1 MKYTVISLF
10 DGMSCGQIALDNLG
24 VSYDRYF
31 ASEVDK
37 YAISV
42 TQHNYHNT
50 IQIGDVS
57 KLVVKKL
64 RSGVILIS
72 EFGDRY
78 FIPSKIILHG
88 GSPCQGF
95 SFAGKQ
101 KGASTKCKID
111 ITTLEQYL
119 TLKDDGFEFEGQSYL
134 FWEYVRIL
142 RIVQPDVFLL
152 ENVIMA
158 KKWLN
163 MFNDAIGVQPI
174 KINSALVSAQNRNRF
189 YWTNIV
195 NIEQPKDEGIVIAD
209 ILEDDVDEKYFMSQK
224 MTLRALSNVRSRAF
238 TKDKD
243 KTGTLLANQ
252 SKVSTD
258 GLYHIANID
267 VKGHDL
273 IKRVYSTI
281 GKSPTIN
288 TCTGGNREVKILDN
302 IPTLQ
307 QWREVGGTRVSYK
320 KVFNSNIIINAN
332 GKMDANKTGTLVAT
346 YYKRNGVENFGSCP
360 FLFEYPRVRK
370 LTPTECERLQT
381 VPDGYTSIVS
391 NSQRYK
397 MLGNGWTIKVIEH
410 IYKSL

>member
-10 DGMSCGQIALDNLG
+10 DGMSCGQIALNNLG

-78 FIPSKIILHG
+78 FIPGNIILHG

-119 TLKDDGFEFEGQSYL
+119 TLKDEGFEFEGQSYL

-142 RIVQPDVFLL
+142 RIVKPDVFLL

-195 NIEQPKDEGIVIAD
+195 GIEQPKDEGIVIAD
-209 ILEDDVDEKYFMSQK
+209 ILEDTVDEKYY
-224 MTLRALSNVRSRAF
+224 LSDDVISKYFNFINNDVQYDNECIDMNKRI
-238 TKDKD
+238 DKY
-243 KTGTLLANQ
+243 KTGTLPQRYYKGIENYG
-252 SKVSTD
+252 SSPFIICNINPSGKGMNGRVMNINDKSTT
-258 GLYHIANID
+258 LTTN
-267 VKGHDL
+267 KGEG
-273 IKRVYSTI
+273 S
-281 GKSPTIN
+281 
-288 TCTGGNREVKILDN
+288 KILIVPENTKQGYTVINDGECFDYGQPN
-302 IPTLQ
+302 SK
-307 QWREVGGTRVSYK
+307 TRRGRNVSK
-320 KVFNSNIIINAN
+320 KSNCLLTSNQY
-332 GKMDANKTGTLVAT
+332 M
-346 YYKRNGVENFGSCP
+346 R
-360 FLFEYPRVRK
+360 FEYPRVRK

-381 VPDGYTSIVS
+381 VPNGYTSIVS